1 MVLSAEDASSWE
13 TLHNEKRMKQME
25 VLVRSKRQCA
35 KKGLSL
41 LGYNFFA
48 IDQKGA
54 YLREAKHSD
63 GKENNFEDL

>member
-1 MVLSAEDASSWE
+1 
-13 TLHNEKRMKQME
+13 ME